1 MTRTPRTPR
10 SRDNARFASSPR
22 TALSNVLRLSFRQTL
37 LAAFLLIAG
46 LLAAASLGGLFTLER
61 VMAQSRV
68 ATASAL
74 LLTADA
80 RQLGELRVAME
91 RSARQYIVLD
101 DPSLLRGFT
110 QAADDA
116 ARLLGEMRSHDLPA
130 ALATQWLA
138 QVQPIKD
145 QLDGPK
151 AAIQQR
157 QDAVTVRF
165 RTLDRLNDQIA
176 QEVRRIDD
184 DRSTALQA
192 QLEAGR
198 ASVGKQV
205 LGAIGL
211 AALLALAFGVW
222 LTRPLKRLER
232 AISGLG
238 ENRMD
243 HPVDIRGPSDL
254 RSLGRRLEWLR
265 LRLKE
270 LDEDKARFLRYTS
283 HELKTPLAALREG
296 VALLEDGVAGPLS
309 ADQREIARILGQNT
323 ATLQGQIEALLRFNA
338 AAFEARRLNR
348 SETDL
353 RALVQQLVDEQR
365 LQWQARHLSIE
376 LKGDV
381 PKLAVDADKLSA
393 ALANLLSNSIRFSP
407 AGGTLTITLSRHTG
421 KVRIDLRDPGPGV
434 APAVRERIFEPFFR
448 GEVQPEGAVR
458 GTGIGLSIVREYV
471 QAHGGRVDL
480 LSDGPG
486 AHFRIELPHAKD

>member
-1 MTRTPRTPR
+1 M
-10 SRDNARFASSPR
+10 
-22 TALSNVLRLSFRQTL
+22 SNVLRLSFRQTL

-80 RQLGELRVAME
+80 RQLAELRVAME

-116 ARLLGEMRSHDLPA
+116 TKLLGEMRRHDLPVE
-130 ALATQWLA
+130 LTTQWVA
-138 QVQPIKD
+138 QIEPIKD
-145 QLDGPK
+145 ELGGPK
-151 AAIQQR
+151 ASIQQR
-157 QDAVTVRF
+157 EDALDESF
-165 RTLDRLNDQIA
+165 RTLDRLDGQISEA
-176 QEVRRIDD
+176 VRRLDD
-184 DRSTALQA
+184 ERSAALQA
-192 QLEAGR
+192 QLEDGR
-198 ASVGKQV
+198 ASVGTQV
-205 LGAIGL
+205 LGAIVL

-232 AISGLG
+232 AIAGLG

-243 HPVDIRGPSDL
+243 HPVDIRGPSDM

-296 VALLEDGVAGPLS
+296 VALLEDGVAGPMT
-309 ADQREIARILGQNT
+309 ADQHEIARILGHNT
-323 ATLQGQIEALLRFNA
+323 ATLQNQIEALLRFNA

-348 SETDL
+348 SDIDL
-353 RALVQQLVDEQR
+353 RQLLHGLVEEQR
-365 LQWQARHLSIE
+365 LQWQARHLTIE
-376 LKGDV
+376 LNGEA
-381 PKLAVDADKLSA
+381 PALAVDADKLSA
-393 ALANLLSNSIRFSP
+393 ALGNLLSNSIRFSP
-407 AGGTLTITLSRHTG
+407 VDGTLFITLSALPG
-421 KVRIDLRDPGPGV
+421 KVRIDLQDQGPGV
-434 APAVRERIFEPFFR
+434 APADRERIFEPFFR
-448 GEVQPEGAVR
+448 GEVQPDDAVR
-458 GTGIGLSIVREYV
+458 GTGIGLSIVREYI

-480 LSDGPG
+480 LPDGPG
-486 AHFRIELPHAKD
+486 AHFRIELPHVKD

>member
-1 MTRTPRTPR
+1 MTPTARAARP
-10 SRDNARFASSPR
+10 RDNAR
-22 TALSNVLRLSFRQTL
+22 LSTHCIPGLSTPLRLSFRQTL

-61 VMAQSRV
+61 VMDQSRV

-80 RQLGELRVAME
+80 RQLGELRVSME

-101 DPSLLRGFT
+101 DPSLLRGFA

-116 ARLLGEMRSHDLPA
+116 THLLAEMRRHDLPA
-130 ALATQWLA
+130 DLATQWLA
-138 QVQPIKD
+138 QVPPIKEE
-145 QLDGPK
+145 LDGPK
-151 AAIQQR
+151 ARMQQR
-157 QDAVTVRF
+157 EDALDAHF
-165 RTLDRLNDQIA
+165 RALDRLNDQIA
-176 QEVRRIDD
+176 EAVRRSGAE
-184 DRSTALQA
+184 RGAALQA
-192 QLEAGR
+192 QLESGR
-198 ASVGKQV
+198 ASVGSQV
-205 LGAIGL
+205 LGAIVL

-222 LTRPLKRLER
+222 LTRPLKRLEL
-232 AISGLG
+232 AIAGLG

-243 HPVDIRGPSDL
+243 QPVDIRGPSDL

-296 VALLEDGVAGPLS
+296 VALLEDGVAGPMT
-309 ADQREIARILGQNT
+309 ADQREIARILGHNT
-323 ATLQGQIEALLRFNA
+323 ATLQNQIEALLRFNA

-348 SETDL
+348 SDTDL
-353 RALVQQLVDEQR
+353 RQLLQLLVEEQR
-365 LQWQARHLSIE
+365 LQWQARQLSVE
-376 LKGDV
+376 LQGDA
-381 PKLAVDADKLSA
+381 PILAVDADKLSA
-393 ALANLLSNSIRFSP
+393 ALGNLLSNSIRFSP
-407 AGGTLTITLSRHTG
+407 LKGTLFITLSAQPG
-421 KVRIDLRDPGPGV
+421 LVRIDLRDQGPGV
-434 APAVRERIFEPFFR
+434 APADRERIFEPFFR

-480 LSDGPG
+480 HPDGPG
-486 AHFRIELPHAKD
+486 AHFRIELPHATD

>member
-1 MTRTPRTPR
+1 M
-10 SRDNARFASSPR
+10 
-22 TALSNVLRLSFRQTL
+22 SNVLRLSFRQTL

-80 RQLGELRVAME
+80 RQLAELRVAME

-116 ARLLGEMRSHDLPA
+116 TKLLGEMRRHDMPA
-130 ALATQWLA
+130 ELATQWVA
-138 QVQPIKD
+138 QIEPIKD
-145 QLDGPK
+145 ELGGPK
-151 AAIQQR
+151 ASIQQR
-157 QDAVTVRF
+157 EDALDESF
-165 RTLDRLNDQIA
+165 RTLDRLNGQIA
-176 QEVRRIDD
+176 EAVRRIDD
-184 DRSTALQA
+184 ERSAALQA
-192 QLEAGR
+192 QLEDGR
-198 ASVGKQV
+198 ASVGTQV
-205 LGAIGL
+205 LGAIVL

-222 LTRPLKRLER
+222 LTRPLKRLEH
-232 AISGLG
+232 AIAGLG

-243 HPVDIRGPSDL
+243 HPVDIRGPSDM

-296 VALLEDGVAGPLS
+296 VALLEDGVAGPMT
-309 ADQREIARILGQNT
+309 ADQHEIARILRHNT
-323 ATLQGQIEALLRFNA
+323 ATLQNQIEALLRFNA

-348 SETDL
+348 SDTDL
-353 RALVQQLVDEQR
+353 RRLLHGLVEEQR
-365 LQWQARHLSIE
+365 LQWQARHLTIE
-376 LKGDV
+376 LNGEA
-381 PKLAVDADKLSA
+381 PALAVDADKLSA
-393 ALANLLSNSIRFSP
+393 ALGNLLSNSIRFSP
-407 AGGTLTITLSRHTG
+407 VNGTLSIALSALPG
-421 KVRIDLRDPGPGV
+421 KVRIDLQDQGPGV
-434 APAVRERIFEPFFR
+434 APADRERIFEPFFR
-448 GEVQPEGAVR
+448 GEVQPEDAVR

-486 AHFRIELPHAKD
+486 AHFRIELPHVKD

>member
-130 ALATQWLA
+130 ALGMQWLA

-184 DRSTALQA
+184 DRSTAL
-192 QLEAGR
+192 
-198 ASVGKQV
+198 
-205 LGAIGL
+205 
-211 AALLALAFGVW
+211 
-222 LTRPLKRLER
+222 
-232 AISGLG
+232 
-238 ENRMD
+238 
-243 HPVDIRGPSDL
+243 
-254 RSLGRRLEWLR
+254 
-265 LRLKE
+265 
-270 LDEDKARFLRYTS
+270 
-283 HELKTPLAALREG
+283 
-296 VALLEDGVAGPLS
+296 
-309 ADQREIARILGQNT
+309 
-323 ATLQGQIEALLRFNA
+323 
-338 AAFEARRLNR
+338 
-348 SETDL
+348 
-353 RALVQQLVDEQR
+353 
-365 LQWQARHLSIE
+365 
-376 LKGDV
+376 
-381 PKLAVDADKLSA
+381 
-393 ALANLLSNSIRFSP
+393 
-407 AGGTLTITLSRHTG
+407 
-421 KVRIDLRDPGPGV
+421 
-434 APAVRERIFEPFFR
+434 
-448 GEVQPEGAVR
+448 
-458 GTGIGLSIVREYV
+458 
-471 QAHGGRVDL
+471 
-480 LSDGPG
+480 
-486 AHFRIELPHAKD
+486 

>member
-1 MTRTPRTPR
+1 
-10 SRDNARFASSPR
+10 
-22 TALSNVLRLSFRQTL
+22 LSNVLRLSFRQTL

-80 RQLGELRVAME
+80 RQLAELRVSME

-101 DPSLLRGFT
+101 DPSLLRGFA

-130 ALATQWLA
+130 GLASEWLA
-138 QVQPIKD
+138 QVEPIKE

-151 AAIQQR
+151 ASIQWR
-157 QDAVTVRF
+157 QDALSVRF
-165 RTLDRLNDQIA
+165 RALDRLNDQIA
-176 QEVRRIDD
+176 AEVRRIDD
-184 DRSTALQA
+184 DRSAALQA
-192 QLEAGR
+192 RLEAGR
-198 ASVGKQV
+198 ASVGTQV

-232 AISGLG
+232 AIAGLG

-243 HPVDIRGPSDL
+243 HPVDIRGPSDM

-296 VALLEDGVAGPLS
+296 VALLEDGVAGPLTP
-309 ADQREIARILGQNT
+309 DQREIARILGQNT

-348 SETDL
+348 SDTDL
-353 RALVQQLVDEQR
+353 RQLLHALVEEQR
-365 LQWQARHLSIE
+365 LQWQARHLEIRIE
-376 LKGDV
+376 GDA
-381 PKLAVDADKLSA
+381 PLLAVDADKLSA
-393 ALANLLSNSIRFSP
+393 AFGNLLSNSIRFSP
-407 AGGTLTITLSRHTG
+407 VHGTLTITLSSSPGT
-421 KVRIDLRDPGPGV
+421 VRIDLRDQGPGV
-434 APAVRERIFEPFFR
+434 APADRERIFEPFFR